1 MRILIADKFPG
12 PYQDD
17 LRSRYAVTV
26 LGAGEDLRSA
36 IAGHEILVVRSTKV
50 GGEVIDAAADLAL
63 VVRAGAGYNTI
74 DWRAAANRGIYVC
87 NTPGKNAVAVAELT
101 MGLITAVD
109 RRIPDAV
116 SDLRS
121 GRWRKKEYGVARG
134 LAGRT
139 LGIIGFGDIG
149 MEVARRAA
157 AFDLRLVIEDRPG
170 RSGRQQDLIDQLDIT
185 VVDHRSDLL
194 GAADIVTIHVPA
206 TTETVGMVST
216 EFLSRMR
223 RGAYL
228 INTSRGD
235 IVDEAALLAAIEQ
248 KDLRV
253 GLDVFADEPTGGTA
267 EFDTPLGKHPNVYAT
282 HHIGASTDQS
292 QEAIADEVVAI
303 VDDFARGVIRN
314 CVNLTSDPQGT
325 VVISVRH
332 RNRVGVLAR
341 VLGILRGAGLNVQQM
356 DNRILAGEQ
365 AATATIHVYGVL
377 TEETVTE
384 VRESLDVFG
393 VSVSGP

>member
-26 LGAGEDLRSA
+26 LGAGDDLRSA

-157 AFDLRLVIEDRPG
+157 AFDLRLVIEDRRRPVG
-170 RSGRQQDLIDQLDIT
+170 Q
-185 VVDHRSDLL
+185 
-194 GAADIVTIHVPA
+194 AAGPDRPA
-206 TTETVGMVST
+206 RHHSRRPPVG
-216 EFLSRMR
+216 
-223 RGAYL
+223 
-228 INTSRGD
+228 
-235 IVDEAALLAAIEQ
+235 
-248 KDLRV
+248 
-253 GLDVFADEPTGGTA
+253 P
-267 EFDTPLGKHPNVYAT
+267 
-282 HHIGASTDQS
+282 
-292 QEAIADEVVAI
+292 
-303 VDDFARGVIRN
+303 ARGGGHRHHPRPRHHGDGGHGLHRVPLQDAAGG
-314 CVNLTSDPQGT
+314 VPHQHLAG
-325 VVISVRH
+325 RH
-332 RNRVGVLAR
+332 RG
-341 VLGILRGAGLNVQQM
+341 
-356 DNRILAGEQ
+356 
-365 AATATIHVYGVL
+365 
-377 TEETVTE
+377 
-384 VRESLDVFG
+384 
-393 VSVSGP
+393 